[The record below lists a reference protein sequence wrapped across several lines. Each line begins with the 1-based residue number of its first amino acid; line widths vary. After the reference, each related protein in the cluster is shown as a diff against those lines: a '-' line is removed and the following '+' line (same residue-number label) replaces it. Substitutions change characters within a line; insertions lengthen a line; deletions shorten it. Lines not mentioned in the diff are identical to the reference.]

1 MEALFLRVVWIS
13 LTCSVVL
20 VPLLVGKGWLRQHVR
35 AKALY
40 VVWLILALRLVVP
53 VDLSLP
59 EPAVTVE
66 APSYQVAL
74 PARTPSANL
83 PAGAQI
89 EEPSAVAG
97 QTAPEAAS
105 AVRTIPVTA
114 LLSALWLF
122 GVLAAALVQGG
133 GYLLARRRLLRDARP
148 DLEAEAQA
156 GQTAASL
163 GLKRAVP
170 VRRSRQVRTPMVLGL
185 LRPVLLLPEGQAVD
199 EVVLCHEL
207 THLKRL
213 DLAYKALLVAACWLH
228 WFNPLVW
235 WMSRAASENLELCC
249 DDDVAAGRDAAF
261 RRKYGELLLSTAE
274 EKPGPTL
281 SSRFGGS
288 KQAMRD
294 RLANLF
300 VKKKRGRLLAC
311 TAVAVLILV
320 GGLVACEGRPAMT
333 DQEAV
338 DALNE
343 SLSWDL
349 DTQAV
354 ILSFTIPEGERDWS
368 IRLDGE
374 AGLGDADAIRTFN
387 ETDWVPGESYSFR
400 LPIEVLL
407 GGQLTLNVSLG
418 DGAGGFSAGLAS
430 GALALISSQEVVE
443 VLQNSFVYDGA
454 EFSFTLPKVDWAW
467 NIQISGRADTQ
478 ELGGISLHYLD
489 GTDWTPGET
498 YSFEWSSLAAQD
510 VTELTMHIFQGTQE
524 WEIDLL
530 PYLPY
535 VNSEYGFTLTLP
547 QSWRGQVEIREDDP
561 NMQNVTC
568 AASFYMRD
576 AGDQDYAGWLAGVY
590 RCTSQ
595 EWEETEAAGNP
606 YALPVLA
613 ETGGYVFY
621 AAGPTDLPVD
631 ESIPGAL
638 ERYEEFYAQVPDL
651 LDSFS
656 LINAEAYA
664 AAQSWLE
671 EQVADGM
678 PGIADYPCLEGRVES
693 LYYEGAYGDYEVYSF
708 VYSLR
713 TDRPDLVEED
723 VLTDVDSQ
731 GWVSRPYYV
740 ATGGYP
746 YLLMEN
752 GDIAAVY
759 YSNSVP
765 SIPGFWYTCSAIPQ
779 EERYQ
784 LAAIAAFAQT
794 DALEQLYLGNPD
806 WDQER
811 TFTREELEAAGYQAE
826 TLPQNP
832 WRRVVIDPWITQE
845 GYLRNTFQSRFSASL
860 TQRRLDTMFSGPDA
874 PYLFYEEDL
883 YFRDDVP
890 CGPEIESYSVD
901 WDSFSVTRTIDQP
914 DLQGFE
920 FTLSGTRAQGGG
932 LENDTWTFLLQ
943 VDEPTVPQYFMSFQT
958 WFDET

>member
-1 MEALFLRVVWIS
+1 MEALFLRVVWVS
-13 LTCSVVL
+13 LTCSAVL

-40 VVWLILALRLVVP
+40 VVWLILALRLVIP

-170 VRRSRQVRTPMVLGL
+170 VRRSGQVRTPMVLGL
-185 LRPVLLLPEGQAVD
+185 LRPVLLLPEGQEVD

-333 DQEAV
+333 DWEAV

-349 DTQAV
+349 DAQAV

-498 YSFEWSSLAAQD
+498 YSFELTAEQMQD
-510 VTELTMHIFQGTQE
+510 ITELHMWVFLDSHE
-524 WEIDLL
+524 WDLDLL
-530 PYLPY
+530 AFLRQANSTY
-535 VNSEYGFTLTLP
+535 VNREYGFTLTLP
-547 QSWRGQVEIREDDP
+547 DGWADQVEIREDDP

-576 AGDQDYAGWLAGVY
+576 AGDWDGAGWLAGVY

-606 YALPVLA
+606 YGLPLLA
-613 ETGGYVFY
+613 DTGSYVFY
-621 AAGPTDLPVD
+621 AGCPTDVRYD
-631 ESIPGAL
+631 ENDPAEK
-638 ERYEEFYAQVPDL
+638 ERYDALDAGIPEL

-656 LINAEAYA
+656 LINGGAYA
-664 AAQSWLE
+664 TAQTRLE
-671 EQVADGM
+671 EQEAVETFQENSPYVNQEYGFTLTLPDGWADQ
-678 PGIADYPCLEGRVES
+678 VEIRENDPNTQNGTCIVS
-693 LYYEGAYGDYEVYSF
+693 FYMQDAGNWEGAGLLASI
-708 VYSLR
+708 SQC
-713 TDRPDLVEED
+713 TPEEWA
-723 VLTDVDSQ
+723 Q
-731 GWVSRPYYV
+731 NQ
-740 ATGGYP
+740 
-746 YLLMEN
+746 EN
-752 GDIAAVY
+752 GNPAAWEFLADLGQKILY
-759 YSNSVP
+759 AEP
-765 SIPGFWYTCSAIPQ
+765 STDLPVDPAIPGAL
-779 EERYQ
+779 ERYTQ
-784 LAAIAAFAQT
+784 LSAQISKL
-794 DALEQLYLGNPD
+794 LES
-806 WDQER
+806 
-811 TFTREELEAAGYQAE
+811 F
-826 TLPQNP
+826 TLP
-832 WRRVVIDPWITQE
+832 
-845 GYLRNTFQSRFSASL
+845 A
-860 TQRRLDTMFSGPDA
+860 
-874 PYLFYEEDL
+874 
-883 YFRDDVP
+883 
-890 CGPEIESYSVD
+890 
-901 WDSFSVTRTIDQP
+901 
-914 DLQGFE
+914 
-920 FTLSGTRAQGGG
+920 
-932 LENDTWTFLLQ
+932 
-943 VDEPTVPQYFMSFQT
+943 
-958 WFDET
+958 

>member
-13 LTCSVVL
+13 LTCSAVL
-20 VPLLVGKGWLRQHVR
+20 VPLLVGKGWLRHHVR

-148 DLEAEAQA
+148 DLEAEEQA
-156 GQTAASL
+156 GQTAAGL

-170 VRRSRQVRTPMVLGL
+170 VRRNRQVRTPMVLGL
-185 LRPVLLLPEGQAVD
+185 IRPVLLLPEGQEVD

-288 KQAMRD
+288 KQAMKD
-294 RLANLF
+294 RLTNLF

-333 DQEAV
+333 DMEALE
-338 DALNE
+338 ALEE
-343 SLSWDL
+343 SLSYDGER
-349 DTQAV
+349 V
-354 ILSFTIPEGERDWS
+354 SFTIPEGDREWN
-368 IRLDGE
+368 IHI
-374 AGLGDADAIRTFN
+374 AGRA
-387 ETDWVPGESYSFR
+387 
-400 LPIEVLL
+400 EVEWL
-407 GGQLTLNVSLG
+407 GGM
-418 DGAGGFSAGLAS
+418 
-430 GALALISSQEVVE
+430 
-443 VLQNSFVYDGA
+443 
-454 EFSFTLPKVDWAW
+454 
-467 NIQISGRADTQ
+467 
-478 ELGGISLHYLD
+478 SLHFLD

-498 YSFEWSSLAAQD
+498 YSFELSSLAAQD
-510 VTELTMHIFQGTQE
+510 VTELTMHIFQEDQE
-524 WEIDLL
+524 WEIDLI

-576 AGDQDYAGWLAGVY
+576 AGDWDGAGWLAGVY

-845 GYLRNTFQSRFSASL
+845 EYLRNTFQSRFSASL

>member
-13 LTCSVVL
+13 LTCSAVL

-89 EEPSAVAG
+89 EEPSAETG
-97 QTAPEAAS
+97 QTVPAAAS
-105 AVRTIPVTA
+105 AVRTTPVTA

-133 GYLLARRRLLRDARP
+133 GYLLARWRLLRDARP

-156 GQTAASL
+156 GQAAASL

-170 VRRSRQVRTPMVLGL
+170 VRRSRQISTPMVLGL

-199 EVVLCHEL
+199 EVVLYHEL

-294 RLANLF
+294 RLTNLF

-333 DQEAV
+333 DWEAV

-343 SLSWDL
+343 SLNWDL
-349 DTQAV
+349 DAQAV

-454 EFSFTLPKVDWAW
+454 EFSFTLPKGDWAW

-498 YSFEWSSLAAQD
+498 YSFELTAEQMQYI
-510 VTELTMHIFQGTQE
+510 TELHMWVFLDSHE
-524 WEIDLL
+524 WDLDLL
-530 PYLPY
+530 AFLRQANSTY
-535 VNSEYGFTLTLP
+535 VNREYGFTLTLP
-547 QSWRGQVEIREDDP
+547 DGWADQVEIREDDP

-576 AGDQDYAGWLAGVY
+576 AGDWDGAGWLVGVY

-606 YALPVLA
+606 YGLPLLA
-613 ETGGYVFY
+613 DTGSYVFY
-621 AAGPTDLPVD
+621 AGCPTDVRYD
-631 ESIPGAL
+631 ENDPAEK
-638 ERYEEFYAQVPDL
+638 ERYDALDAGIPEL

-656 LINAEAYA
+656 LINGGAYA
-664 AAQSWLE
+664 TAQTWLE
-671 EQVADGM
+671 EQEAVETFQENSPYVNQEYGFTLTLPDGWADQ
-678 PGIADYPCLEGRVES
+678 VEIRENDPNTQNGTYMVS
-693 LYYEGAYGDYEVYSF
+693 FYMQDAGNWEGAGLLASI
-708 VYSLR
+708 SQCA
-713 TDRPDLVEED
+713 PEEWA
-723 VLTDVDSQ
+723 Q
-731 GWVSRPYYV
+731 NQ
-740 ATGGYP
+740 
-746 YLLMEN
+746 EN
-752 GDIAAVY
+752 GNPAAWEFLADLGQKILY
-759 YSNSVP
+759 AEP
-765 SIPGFWYTCSAIPQ
+765 STDLPVDPAIPGAL
-779 EERYQ
+779 ERYTQ
-784 LAAIAAFAQT
+784 LSAQISKL
-794 DALEQLYLGNPD
+794 LES
-806 WDQER
+806 
-811 TFTREELEAAGYQAE
+811 F
-826 TLPQNP
+826 TLP
-832 WRRVVIDPWITQE
+832 
-845 GYLRNTFQSRFSASL
+845 A
-860 TQRRLDTMFSGPDA
+860 
-874 PYLFYEEDL
+874 
-883 YFRDDVP
+883 
-890 CGPEIESYSVD
+890 
-901 WDSFSVTRTIDQP
+901 
-914 DLQGFE
+914 
-920 FTLSGTRAQGGG
+920 
-932 LENDTWTFLLQ
+932 
-943 VDEPTVPQYFMSFQT
+943 
-958 WFDET
+958 

>member
-40 VVWLILALRLVVP
+40 VVWLILALRLVIP

-288 KQAMRD
+288 KQAMKD
-294 RLANLF
+294 RLTNLF

-333 DQEAV
+333 DWEAV

-349 DTQAV
+349 NAQAV

-430 GALALISSQEVVE
+430 GALALIGSQEVVE

-498 YSFEWSSLAAQD
+498 YSFELSSLAAQD

-535 VNSEYGFTLTLP
+535 VNAEYGFTLTLP
-547 QSWRGQVEIREDDP
+547 QSWRGQIEIRENDP

-845 GYLRNTFQSRFSASL
+845 EYLRNTFQSRFSASL
-860 TQRRLDTMFSGPDA
+860 TQRRLDAMFSGPDA

-920 FTLSGTRAQGGG
+920 FTLSGTRTQGSG

>member
-20 VPLLVGKGWLRQHVR
+20 VPLLVGKGWLRHHVR

-40 VVWLILALRLVVP
+40 VVWLILALRLVIP

-288 KQAMRD
+288 KQAMKD
-294 RLANLF
+294 RLTNLF

-333 DQEAV
+333 DMEALE
-338 DALNE
+338 ALEE
-343 SLSWDL
+343 SLSYDGER
-349 DTQAV
+349 V
-354 ILSFTIPEGERDWS
+354 SFTIPEGDREWN
-368 IRLDGE
+368 IHI
-374 AGLGDADAIRTFN
+374 AGRA
-387 ETDWVPGESYSFR
+387 
-400 LPIEVLL
+400 EVEWL
-407 GGQLTLNVSLG
+407 GGM
-418 DGAGGFSAGLAS
+418 
-430 GALALISSQEVVE
+430 
-443 VLQNSFVYDGA
+443 
-454 EFSFTLPKVDWAW
+454 
-467 NIQISGRADTQ
+467 
-478 ELGGISLHYLD
+478 SLHFLD

-498 YSFEWSSLAAQD
+498 YSFELSSLAAQD
-510 VTELTMHIFQGTQE
+510 VTQLTMHIFQGTQE

-845 GYLRNTFQSRFSASL
+845 EYLRNTFQSRFSASL
-860 TQRRLDTMFSGPDA
+860 TQRRLDAMFSGPDA

-920 FTLSGTRAQGGG
+920 FTLSGTRTQGSG

>member
-13 LTCSVVL
+13 LTCSAVL
-20 VPLLVGKGWLRQHVR
+20 VPLLVGKGWLRHHVR

-40 VVWLILALRLVVP
+40 VVWLILALRLVIP

-288 KQAMRD
+288 KQAMKD
-294 RLANLF
+294 RLTNLF

-311 TAVAVLILV
+311 AAVTVLILV

-333 DQEAV
+333 DMEAV
-338 DALNE
+338 EALSASVSYDGQE
-343 SLSWDL
+343 
-349 DTQAV
+349 
-354 ILSFTIPEGERDWS
+354 LSFTIPEGERDWN
-368 IRLDGE
+368 LFLTQNED
-374 AGLGDADAIRTFN
+374 DRTIAAYVIQGFN
-387 ETDWVPGESYSFR
+387 DTVWEPGETYSFQ
-400 LPIEVLL
+400 LPIEHFLRD
-407 GGQLTLNVSLG
+407 GLTLNISLG
-418 DGAGGFSAGLAS
+418 DDGSGITVARAFGAIVPSITQEAVD
-430 GALALISSQEVVE
+430 ALENSIS
-443 VLQNSFVYDGA
+443 YDGQQV
-454 EFSFTLPKVDWAW
+454 SFTIPEENHVW

-498 YSFEWSSLAAQD
+498 YSFELSSLAAQD

-845 GYLRNTFQSRFSASL
+845 EYLRNTFQSRFSASL
-860 TQRRLDTMFSGPDA
+860 TQRRLDAMFSGPDA

>member
-13 LTCSVVL
+13 LTCSAVL
-20 VPLLVGKGWLRQHVR
+20 VPLLVGKGWLRHHVR

-40 VVWLILALRLVVP
+40 VVWLILALRLVIP

-89 EEPSAVAG
+89 EEPSAVVG

-148 DLEAEAQA
+148 VLEAEEQA
-156 GQTAASL
+156 GQTAAGL

-170 VRRSRQVRTPMVLGL
+170 VRRSGQVRTPMVLGL
-185 LRPVLLLPEGQAVD
+185 IRPVLLLPEGQAVD

-288 KQAMRD
+288 KQAMKD
-294 RLANLF
+294 RLTNLF

-333 DQEAV
+333 DMEAV
-338 DALNE
+338 NALLE
-343 SLSWDL
+343 SVSYDG
-349 DTQAV
+349 QE
-354 ILSFTIPEGERDWS
+354 LSFTIPKGERDWNLFLTQNEDDRT
-368 IRLDGE
+368 IAAYVIQGFNDTVWKPGE
-374 AGLGDADAIRTFN
+374 A
-387 ETDWVPGESYSFR
+387 YSFQ
-400 LPIEVLL
+400 LPVEHFLRD
-407 GGQLTLNVSLG
+407 GLTLNVSLG
-418 DGAGGFSAGLAS
+418 KDGS
-430 GALALISSQEVVE
+430 GITAAKAFGAIVPSITQEAVDALENSIS
-443 VLQNSFVYDGA
+443 YDGQQV
-454 EFSFTLPKVDWAW
+454 SFTIPEENHVW

-510 VTELTMHIFQGTQE
+510 VTELTMHIFQEDQE
-524 WEIDLL
+524 WEIDLI

-576 AGDQDYAGWLAGVY
+576 AGDWDGAGWLAGVY

-651 LDSFS
+651 LASFS

-671 EQVADGM
+671 EQVAEGM

-811 TFTREELEAAGYQAE
+811 TFTREELEAVGYQAE

-845 GYLRNTFQSRFSASL
+845 EYLRNTFQSRFSASL
-860 TQRRLDTMFSGPDA
+860 TQRRMDAMFSGPDA

-920 FTLSGTRAQGGG
+920 FTLSGTRAQGSG

>member
-13 LTCSVVL
+13 LTCSAVL

-40 VVWLILALRLVVP
+40 VVWLILALRLVIP

-89 EEPSAVAG
+89 EEPSAVVG

-105 AVRTIPVTA
+105 AVQTIPVTA

-288 KQAMRD
+288 KQAMKD
-294 RLANLF
+294 RLTNLF

-311 TAVAVLILV
+311 AAVTVLILV

-333 DQEAV
+333 DMEALE
-338 DALNE
+338 ALEE
-343 SLSWDL
+343 SLSYGGER
-349 DTQAV
+349 V
-354 ILSFTIPEGERDWS
+354 SFTIPEGDREWN
-368 IRLDGE
+368 IHI
-374 AGLGDADAIRTFN
+374 AGRA
-387 ETDWVPGESYSFR
+387 
-400 LPIEVLL
+400 EVEWL
-407 GGQLTLNVSLG
+407 GGM
-418 DGAGGFSAGLAS
+418 
-430 GALALISSQEVVE
+430 
-443 VLQNSFVYDGA
+443 
-454 EFSFTLPKVDWAW
+454 
-467 NIQISGRADTQ
+467 
-478 ELGGISLHYLD
+478 SLHLLD

-498 YSFEWSSLAAQD
+498 YSFELSSLAAQD
-510 VTELTMHIFQGTQE
+510 VTQLTMHIFQGTQE

-595 EWEETEAAGNP
+595 EWAETEAAGNP

-845 GYLRNTFQSRFSASL
+845 EYLRNTFQSRFSASL
-860 TQRRLDTMFSGPDA
+860 TQRRLDAMFSGPDA

-914 DLQGFE
+914 DLQGFD

-932 LENDTWTFLLQ
+932 QENDTWTFLLQ

>member
-13 LTCSVVL
+13 LTCSAVL

-35 AKALY
+35 ARALY
-40 VVWLILALRLVVP
+40 VVWLILALRLVIP

-294 RLANLF
+294 RLTNLF

-333 DQEAV
+333 DLEAV
-338 DALNE
+338 NALLE
-343 SLSWDL
+343 SVSYDG
-349 DTQAV
+349 QE
-354 ILSFTIPEGERDWS
+354 LSFTIPEGERDWN
-368 IRLDGE
+368 LFLTQNED
-374 AGLGDADAIRTFN
+374 DRTIAAYVIQGFN
-387 ETDWVPGESYSFR
+387 DTVWKPGETYSFQ
-400 LPIEVLL
+400 LPVEHFLRD
-407 GGQLTLNVSLG
+407 GLTLNVSLG
-418 DGAGGFSAGLAS
+418 KDGS
-430 GALALISSQEVVE
+430 GITAAKAFGAIVPSITQEAVDALENSIS
-443 VLQNSFVYDGA
+443 YDGQQV
-454 EFSFTLPKVDWAW
+454 SFTIPEENHVW

-498 YSFEWSSLAAQD
+498 YSFELSSLDAQD

-547 QSWRGQVEIREDDP
+547 QSWRGQVDIVDTREDETDRT
-561 NMQNVTC
+561 VVE
-568 AASFYMRD
+568 FYMRN
-576 AGDQDYAGWLAGVY
+576 AFSGRVEGAGWLVGIY
-590 RCTSQ
+590 RCSF
-595 EWEETEAAGNP
+595 ETWQ
-606 YALPVLA
+606 ALVLA
-613 ETGGYVFY
+613 EYPHNEQRIATIGEYVFY
-621 AAGPTDLPVD
+621 ASGPTDVQYD
-631 ESIPGAL
+631 EKNPAEV
-638 ERYEEFYAQVPDL
+638 ERYRSLEAEIPEL
-651 LDSFS
+651 LDSFA
-656 LINAEAYA
+656 LLDGGAYA
-664 AAQSWLE
+664 AAQTWLE
-671 EQVADGM
+671 EQVAAGPPEDTQGYDYVDGRIESLEYVTSFE
-678 PGIADYPCLEGRVES
+678 GYDVYRLDYRFLVDYPENVVLAGGMSLNEEGWLRDYPMVAYLILHNGTFASVSYTE
-693 LYYEGAYGDYEVYSF
+693 LGPQDARFWYERGG
-708 VYSLR
+708 L
-713 TDRPDLVEED
+713 PED
-723 VLTDVDSQ
+723 VRWEAAAWTAYLQAYDVERLYW
-731 GWVSRPYYV
+731 GRPRW
-740 ATGGYP
+740 
-746 YLLMEN
+746 N
-752 GDIAAVY
+752 
-759 YSNSVP
+759 
-765 SIPGFWYTCSAIPQ
+765 
-779 EERYQ
+779 EERSISQAELETVGYQ
-784 LAAIAAFAQT
+784 VQ
-794 DALEQLYLGNPD
+794 GNPPDTWRKVD
-806 WDQER
+806 WTEDR
-811 TFTREELEAAGYQAE
+811 AASY
-826 TLPQNP
+826 NMI
-832 WRRVVIDPWITQE
+832 WSV
-845 GYLRNTFQSRFSASL
+845 FSSYFSDDL
-860 TQRRLDTMFSGPDA
+860 TQRRVDGMLTGPNA
-874 PYLFYEEDL
+874 PYLCYDGAL
-883 YFRDDVP
+883 YFRNDVP
-890 CGPEIESYSVD
+890 CGPGVREVYLD
-901 WDSFSVTRTIDQP
+901 WDSYTVTRVIDQP
-914 DLQGFE
+914 DFEGIE
-920 FTLSGTRAQGGG
+920 FTLSGSRDEDGAWEDGTWSFRFGRDDPGG
-932 LENDTWTFLLQ
+932 LLRF
-943 VDEPTVPQYFMSFQT
+943 YT

>member
-13 LTCSVVL
+13 LTCSAVL
-20 VPLLVGKGWLRQHVR
+20 VPLLVGKGWLRHHVR

-148 DLEAEAQA
+148 DLEAEAEA

-294 RLANLF
+294 RLTNLF

-333 DQEAV
+333 DMEAV
-338 DALNE
+338 NALLE
-343 SLSWDL
+343 SVSYDG
-349 DTQAV
+349 QE
-354 ILSFTIPEGERDWS
+354 LSFTIPEGERDWN
-368 IRLDGE
+368 LFLTQNED
-374 AGLGDADAIRTFN
+374 DRTIAAYVIQGFN
-387 ETDWVPGESYSFR
+387 DTVWKPGETYSFQ
-400 LPIEVLL
+400 LPVEHFLRD
-407 GGQLTLNVSLG
+407 GLTLNVSLG
-418 DGAGGFSAGLAS
+418 KDGS
-430 GALALISSQEVVE
+430 GITAAKAFGAIVPSITQEAVDALENSIS
-443 VLQNSFVYDGA
+443 YDGQQV
-454 EFSFTLPKVDWAW
+454 SFTIPEENHVW

-510 VTELTMHIFQGTQE
+510 VTELTMHIFQEDQE
-524 WEIDLL
+524 WEIDLI

-576 AGDQDYAGWLAGVY
+576 AGDWDGAGWLVGVY

-606 YALPVLA
+606 YGLPLLA
-613 ETGGYVFY
+613 DTGSYVFY
-621 AAGPTDLPVD
+621 AGCPTDVRYD
-631 ESIPGAL
+631 ENDPAEKERYDAL
-638 ERYEEFYAQVPDL
+638 EAGIPEL

-656 LINAEAYA
+656 LINGGAYA
-664 AAQSWLE
+664 TAQTRLE
-671 EQVADGM
+671 EQEAVETFQENSPYVNQEYGFTLTLPDGWADQ
-678 PGIADYPCLEGRVES
+678 VEIRENDPNTQNGTCIVS
-693 LYYEGAYGDYEVYSF
+693 FYMQDAGNWEGAGLLASI
-708 VYSLR
+708 SQC
-713 TDRPDLVEED
+713 TPEEWA
-723 VLTDVDSQ
+723 Q
-731 GWVSRPYYV
+731 NQ
-740 ATGGYP
+740 
-746 YLLMEN
+746 EN
-752 GDIAAVY
+752 GNPAAWEFLADLGQKILY
-759 YSNSVP
+759 AEP
-765 SIPGFWYTCSAIPQ
+765 STDLPVDPAIPGAL
-779 EERYQ
+779 ERYTQ
-784 LAAIAAFAQT
+784 LSAQISKL
-794 DALEQLYLGNPD
+794 LES
-806 WDQER
+806 
-811 TFTREELEAAGYQAE
+811 F
-826 TLPQNP
+826 TLP
-832 WRRVVIDPWITQE
+832 
-845 GYLRNTFQSRFSASL
+845 A
-860 TQRRLDTMFSGPDA
+860 
-874 PYLFYEEDL
+874 
-883 YFRDDVP
+883 
-890 CGPEIESYSVD
+890 
-901 WDSFSVTRTIDQP
+901 
-914 DLQGFE
+914 
-920 FTLSGTRAQGGG
+920 
-932 LENDTWTFLLQ
+932 
-943 VDEPTVPQYFMSFQT
+943 
-958 WFDET
+958 

>member
-13 LTCSVVL
+13 LTCSAVL
-20 VPLLVGKGWLRQHVR
+20 LPLLIGKGWLRQHVR
-35 AKALY
+35 ALY
-40 VVWLILALRLVVP
+40 VVWLILALRLVIP

-89 EEPSAVAG
+89 EEPSAVVG

-114 LLSALWLF
+114 LLAALWLF

-288 KQAMRD
+288 KQAMKD

-311 TAVAVLILV
+311 SAVAVLVLV

-333 DQEAV
+333 DMEAV
-338 DALNE
+338 NALLE
-343 SLSWDL
+343 SVSYDG
-349 DTQAV
+349 QE
-354 ILSFTIPEGERDWS
+354 LSFTIPKGERDWNLFLTQNEDDRT
-368 IRLDGE
+368 IAAYVIQGFNDTVWKPGE
-374 AGLGDADAIRTFN
+374 A
-387 ETDWVPGESYSFR
+387 YSFQ
-400 LPIEVLL
+400 LPVEHFLRD
-407 GGQLTLNVSLG
+407 GLTLNVSLG
-418 DGAGGFSAGLAS
+418 KDGS
-430 GALALISSQEVVE
+430 GITAAKAFGAIVPSITQEAVDALENSIS
-443 VLQNSFVYDGA
+443 YDGQQV
-454 EFSFTLPKVDWAW
+454 SFTIPEENHVW

-510 VTELTMHIFQGTQE
+510 VTELTMHIFQEDQE
-524 WEIDLL
+524 WEIDLI

-576 AGDQDYAGWLAGVY
+576 AGDWDGAGWLAGVY

-621 AAGPTDLPVD
+621 AAGPTDVPVD

-651 LDSFS
+651 LASFS

-671 EQVADGM
+671 EQVAEGM

-811 TFTREELEAAGYQAE
+811 TFTREELEAVGYQAE

-845 GYLRNTFQSRFSASL
+845 EYLRNTFQSRFSASL
-860 TQRRLDTMFSGPDA
+860 TQRRMDAMFSGPDA

>member
-13 LTCSVVL
+13 LTCSAVL

-66 APSYQVAL
+66 APGYQVAL

-249 DDDVAAGRDAAF
+249 DDNVAAGRDAAF

-311 TAVAVLILV
+311 AAVTVLILV

-333 DQEAV
+333 DQEAAE
-338 DALNE
+338 ALNE
-343 SLSWDL
+343 SVDFSLNAEGINLSFTLPEGERDWDIRL
-349 DTQAV
+349 SQNVSSENPDVIQSFNDTQWTPGESYSFFLPRD
-354 ILSFTIPEGERDWS
+354 ILLEFPLSLDVSLNEGAEGFSMGLSFGTVTLIDPQTALEQLRSSIIYDGERVSFTIPEGDRE
-368 IRLDGE
+368 
-374 AGLGDADAIRTFN
+374 
-387 ETDWVPGESYSFR
+387 
-400 LPIEVLL
+400 
-407 GGQLTLNVSLG
+407 
-418 DGAGGFSAGLAS
+418 
-430 GALALISSQEVVE
+430 
-443 VLQNSFVYDGA
+443 
-454 EFSFTLPKVDWAW
+454 W

-510 VTELTMHIFQGTQE
+510 VTQLTMHIFQGTQE

-576 AGDQDYAGWLAGVY
+576 AGDWYGAGFLLCIN

-595 EWEETEAAGNP
+595 EWAEIEAAGNP
-606 YALPVLA
+606 YGLPLLA
-613 ETGGYVFY
+613 DTGIYVFY
-621 AAGPTDLPVD
+621 AAFPTDVRCD
-631 ESIPGAL
+631 ENDPSEK
-638 ERYEEFYAQVPDL
+638 ERYDNLEAGIPNL

-656 LINAEAYA
+656 LINGGAYA
-664 AAQSWLE
+664 TAQTRLE
-671 EQVADGM
+671 EQEAVETFQENSPYVNQEYGFTLTLPDGWADQ
-678 PGIADYPCLEGRVES
+678 VEIRENDPNTQNGTCMVS
-693 LYYEGAYGDYEVYSF
+693 FYMQDAGNWEGAGFLASI
-708 VYSLR
+708 SQCTL
-713 TDRPDLVEED
+713 EEWA
-723 VLTDVDSQ
+723 Q
-731 GWVSRPYYV
+731 NQ
-740 ATGGYP
+740 
-746 YLLMEN
+746 EN
-752 GDIAAVY
+752 GNPAAWEFLADLGQKILY
-759 YSNSVP
+759 AEP
-765 SIPGFWYTCSAIPQ
+765 STDLPVDPAIPGAL
-779 EERYQ
+779 ERYTQ
-784 LAAIAAFAQT
+784 LSAQISKL
-794 DALEQLYLGNPD
+794 LES
-806 WDQER
+806 
-811 TFTREELEAAGYQAE
+811 F
-826 TLPQNP
+826 TLP
-832 WRRVVIDPWITQE
+832 
-845 GYLRNTFQSRFSASL
+845 A
-860 TQRRLDTMFSGPDA
+860 
-874 PYLFYEEDL
+874 
-883 YFRDDVP
+883 
-890 CGPEIESYSVD
+890 
-901 WDSFSVTRTIDQP
+901 
-914 DLQGFE
+914 
-920 FTLSGTRAQGGG
+920 
-932 LENDTWTFLLQ
+932 
-943 VDEPTVPQYFMSFQT
+943 
-958 WFDET
+958 

>member
-13 LTCSVVL
+13 LTCSAVL
-20 VPLLVGKGWLRQHVR
+20 VPLLVGKGWLRHHVR

-40 VVWLILALRLVVP
+40 VVWLILALRLVIP

-89 EEPSAVAG
+89 EEPSAVVG

-148 DLEAEAQA
+148 DLEAKAEA

-199 EVVLCHEL
+199 EVVLYHEL

-288 KQAMRD
+288 KQAMKD
-294 RLANLF
+294 RLTNLF

-311 TAVAVLILV
+311 AAVTVLVLV

-333 DQEAV
+333 DWEAV

-349 DTQAV
+349 DAQAV

-576 AGDQDYAGWLAGVY
+576 AGDWDGAGWLVGVY

-606 YALPVLA
+606 YGLPLLA
-613 ETGGYVFY
+613 DTGTYVFY
-621 AAGPTDLPVD
+621 AAFPTDVRCD
-631 ESIPGAL
+631 ENDPSEKERYDAL
-638 ERYEEFYAQVPDL
+638 EAGISEL

-656 LINAEAYA
+656 LINGGAYA
-664 AAQSWLE
+664 AAQTWLE
-671 EQVADGM
+671 EQVAAGPPEDAQGYDYVDGRIESLEYVTAFEGYVVYRLDYRFLVDHPENVILAGGM
-678 PGIADYPCLEGRVES
+678 SLDEDGWLRDYPMVAYLMLHNGAFES
-693 LYYEGAYGDYEVYSF
+693 VKYTDIGPSEARFWYEWG
-708 VYSLR
+708 SL
-713 TDRPDLVEED
+713 PED
-723 VLTDVDSQ
+723 VRWEAAAWTAYLQAYDVERLYW
-731 GWVSRPYYV
+731 GPPWWHGER
-740 ATGGYP
+740 
-746 YLLMEN
+746 
-752 GDIAAVY
+752 
-759 YSNSVP
+759 
-765 SIPGFWYTCSAIPQ
+765 SIS
-779 EERYQ
+779 
-784 LAAIAAFAQT
+784 
-794 DALEQLYLGNPD
+794 
-806 WDQER
+806 
-811 TFTREELEAAGYQAE
+811 REELEAVGYQV
-826 TLPQNP
+826 QG
-832 WRRVVIDPWITQE
+832 DPPDTWHEVEWTEDLTPSHNAIW
-845 GYLRNTFQSRFSASL
+845 SVFSFYFSDDL
-860 TQRRLDTMFSGPDA
+860 TQRRVDGMLAGPNA
-874 PYLFYEEDL
+874 PYLCYDGAL
-883 YFRDDVP
+883 YFRNDVP
-890 CGPEIESYSVD
+890 CGPGVQEVYMD
-901 WDSFSVTRTIDQP
+901 WDSYTVTRVMDQS
-914 DLQGFE
+914 DFEGIE
-920 FTLSGTRAQGGG
+920 FTLSGSRVKDGAWEDGI
-932 LENDTWTFLLQ
+932 W
-943 VDEPTVPQYFMSFQT
+943 SFRFGREDPSDSLRFYT

>member
-13 LTCSVVL
+13 LTCSAVL
-20 VPLLVGKGWLRQHVR
+20 VPLLVGKGWLRHHVR

-89 EEPSAVAG
+89 EEPSAVVG

-148 DLEAEAQA
+148 DLEAEAEA

-170 VRRSRQVRTPMVLGL
+170 VRRSGQVRTPMVLGL
-185 LRPVLLLPEGQAVD
+185 LRPVLLLPEGQEVD

-249 DDDVAAGRDAAF
+249 DNDVAAGRDAAF

-294 RLANLF
+294 RLTNLF

-333 DQEAV
+333 DWEAV

-349 DTQAV
+349 DAQAV

-498 YSFEWSSLAAQD
+498 YSFELSSLAAQD
-510 VTELTMHIFQGTQE
+510 VTQLTMHIFQGTQE

-547 QSWRGQVEIREDDP
+547 QSWRGKVEIREDDP

-576 AGDQDYAGWLAGVY
+576 AGDWDGAGFLVCIN

-845 GYLRNTFQSRFSASL
+845 EYLRNTFQSRFSASL
-860 TQRRLDTMFSGPDA
+860 TQRRLDAMFSGPDA

-920 FTLSGTRAQGGG
+920 FTLSGTRTQGSG

>member
-1 MEALFLRVVWIS
+1 MEALFLRVVWVS
-13 LTCSVVL
+13 LTCSAVL
-20 VPLLVGKGWLRQHVR
+20 VPLLVGKGWLRHHVR

-74 PARTPSANL
+74 PARAPSANL

-185 LRPVLLLPEGQAVD
+185 IRPVLLLPEGQEVD

-288 KQAMRD
+288 KQAMKD
-294 RLANLF
+294 RLTNLF

-311 TAVAVLILV
+311 AAVAVLVLV

-333 DQEAV
+333 DMEALE
-338 DALNE
+338 ALEE
-343 SLSWDL
+343 SLSYDGER
-349 DTQAV
+349 V
-354 ILSFTIPEGERDWS
+354 SFTIPEGDREWN
-368 IRLDGE
+368 IHI
-374 AGLGDADAIRTFN
+374 AGRA
-387 ETDWVPGESYSFR
+387 
-400 LPIEVLL
+400 EVEWL
-407 GGQLTLNVSLG
+407 GGM
-418 DGAGGFSAGLAS
+418 
-430 GALALISSQEVVE
+430 
-443 VLQNSFVYDGA
+443 
-454 EFSFTLPKVDWAW
+454 
-467 NIQISGRADTQ
+467 
-478 ELGGISLHYLD
+478 SLHFLD

-498 YSFEWSSLAAQD
+498 YSFELSSLAAQD
-510 VTELTMHIFQGTQE
+510 VTQLTMHIFQGTQE

-535 VNSEYGFTLTLP
+535 VNSEHGFTLTLP
-547 QSWRGQVEIREDDP
+547 QSWRGQVDIVDTREDETDRT
-561 NMQNVTC
+561 VVE
-568 AASFYMRD
+568 FYMRN
-576 AGDQDYAGWLAGVY
+576 AFSGRVEGAGWLVGIY
-590 RCTSQ
+590 RCSF
-595 EWEETEAAGNP
+595 ETWQ
-606 YALPVLA
+606 ALVLA
-613 ETGGYVFY
+613 EYPHNEQRIATIGEYVFY
-621 AAGPTDLPVD
+621 ASGPTDVQYD
-631 ESIPGAL
+631 ENNPAEV
-638 ERYEEFYAQVPDL
+638 ERYRSLEAEIPEL
-651 LDSFS
+651 LDSFA
-656 LINAEAYA
+656 LLDGGAYA
-664 AAQSWLE
+664 AAQTWLE
-671 EQVADGM
+671 EQVAAGPPEDTQGYDYVDGRIESLEYVTSFE
-678 PGIADYPCLEGRVES
+678 GYDIYRLDYRFLVDYPENVVLAGGMSLNEEGWLRDYPMVAYLILHNGTFASVSYTE
-693 LYYEGAYGDYEVYSF
+693 LGPQDARFWYERGD
-708 VYSLR
+708 L
-713 TDRPDLVEED
+713 PED
-723 VLTDVDSQ
+723 VRWEAAAWTAYLQAYDVERLYW
-731 GWVSRPYYV
+731 GRPRW
-740 ATGGYP
+740 
-746 YLLMEN
+746 N
-752 GDIAAVY
+752 
-759 YSNSVP
+759 
-765 SIPGFWYTCSAIPQ
+765 
-779 EERYQ
+779 EERSISQAELETVGYQ
-784 LAAIAAFAQT
+784 VQ
-794 DALEQLYLGNPD
+794 GNPPDTWRKVD
-806 WDQER
+806 WTEDR
-811 TFTREELEAAGYQAE
+811 AASY
-826 TLPQNP
+826 NMI
-832 WRRVVIDPWITQE
+832 WSV
-845 GYLRNTFQSRFSASL
+845 FSSYFSDDL
-860 TQRRLDTMFSGPDA
+860 TQRRVDGMLTGPNA
-874 PYLFYEEDL
+874 PYLCYDGAL
-883 YFRDDVP
+883 YFRNDVP
-890 CGPEIESYSVD
+890 CGPGVREVYLD
-901 WDSFSVTRTIDQP
+901 WDSYTVTRVIDQP
-914 DLQGFE
+914 DFEGIE
-920 FTLSGTRAQGGG
+920 FTLSGSRDEDGAWEDGTWSFRFGRDDPGG
-932 LENDTWTFLLQ
+932 LLRF
-943 VDEPTVPQYFMSFQT
+943 YT

>member
-13 LTCSVVL
+13 LTCSAVL

-40 VVWLILALRLVVP
+40 VVWLILALRLVIP

-148 DLEAEAQA
+148 DLEAEA

-288 KQAMRD
+288 KQAMKD
-294 RLANLF
+294 RLTNLF

-333 DQEAV
+333 DMEALE
-338 DALNE
+338 ALEE
-343 SLSWDL
+343 SLSYDGER
-349 DTQAV
+349 V
-354 ILSFTIPEGERDWS
+354 SFTIPEGDREWN
-368 IRLDGE
+368 IHI
-374 AGLGDADAIRTFN
+374 AGRA
-387 ETDWVPGESYSFR
+387 
-400 LPIEVLL
+400 EVEWL
-407 GGQLTLNVSLG
+407 GGM
-418 DGAGGFSAGLAS
+418 
-430 GALALISSQEVVE
+430 
-443 VLQNSFVYDGA
+443 
-454 EFSFTLPKVDWAW
+454 
-467 NIQISGRADTQ
+467 
-478 ELGGISLHYLD
+478 SLHFLD

-498 YSFEWSSLAAQD
+498 YSFELSSLAAQD
-510 VTELTMHIFQGTQE
+510 VTQLTMHIFQGTQE

-845 GYLRNTFQSRFSASL
+845 EYLRNTFQSRFSASL
-860 TQRRLDTMFSGPDA
+860 TQRRLDAMFSGPDA

-920 FTLSGTRAQGGG
+920 FTLSGTRTQGSG

>member
-1 MEALFLRVVWIS
+1 MEALFLRVGWIS
-13 LTCSVVL
+13 LTCSAVL
-20 VPLLVGKGWLRQHVR
+20 IPLLVGKGWLRQHVR
-35 AKALY
+35 ARALY
-40 VVWLILALRLVVP
+40 VVWLILALRLVIP

-294 RLANLF
+294 RLTNLF

-320 GGLVACEGRPAMT
+320 GGLVACEGQPAMT
-333 DQEAV
+333 DMEAV
-338 DALNE
+338 NALLE
-343 SLSWDL
+343 SVSYDG
-349 DTQAV
+349 QE
-354 ILSFTIPEGERDWS
+354 LSFTIPEGERDWN
-368 IRLDGE
+368 LFLTQNED
-374 AGLGDADAIRTFN
+374 DRTIAAYVIQGFN
-387 ETDWVPGESYSFR
+387 DTVWKPGETYSFQ
-400 LPIEVLL
+400 LPVEHFLRD
-407 GGQLTLNVSLG
+407 GLTLNVSLG
-418 DGAGGFSAGLAS
+418 KDGS
-430 GALALISSQEVVE
+430 GITAAKAFGAIVPSITQEAVDALENSIS
-443 VLQNSFVYDGA
+443 YDGQQV
-454 EFSFTLPKVDWAW
+454 SFTIPEENHVW

-510 VTELTMHIFQGTQE
+510 VTELTMHIFQENQE
-524 WEIDLL
+524 WEIDLI

-731 GWVSRPYYV
+731 GWVSRPYYA

-784 LAAIAAFAQT
+784 LAAIAAFAQA

-832 WRRVVIDPWITQE
+832 WQRVVIDPWITQE
-845 GYLRNTFQSRFSASL
+845 EYLRNTFQSRFSASL
-860 TQRRLDTMFSGPDA
+860 TQRRLDAMFSGPDA

-920 FTLSGTRAQGGG
+920 FTLSGTRAQGGE

>member
-13 LTCSVVL
+13 LTCSAVL
-20 VPLLVGKGWLRQHVR
+20 VPLLIGKGWLRQHVR

-83 PAGAQI
+83 PAGAQT
-89 EEPSAVAG
+89 EEPSAETG

-294 RLANLF
+294 RLTNLF

-333 DQEAV
+333 DWEAV

-349 DTQAV
+349 DAQAV

-418 DGAGGFSAGLAS
+418 DGAGGLSAGLAS

-498 YSFEWSSLAAQD
+498 YSFELTAEQMQD
-510 VTELTMHIFQGTQE
+510 ITELHMWVFLDSHE
-524 WEIDLL
+524 WDLDLL
-530 PYLPY
+530 AFLRQANSTY
-535 VNSEYGFTLTLP
+535 VNREYGFTLTLP
-547 QSWRGQVEIREDDP
+547 DGWADQVEIREDDP

-576 AGDQDYAGWLAGVY
+576 AGDWDGAGWLVGVY

-606 YALPVLA
+606 YGLPLLA
-613 ETGGYVFY
+613 DTGSYVFY
-621 AAGPTDLPVD
+621 AGCPTDVRYD
-631 ESIPGAL
+631 ENDPAEK
-638 ERYEEFYAQVPDL
+638 ERYDALDAGIPEL

-656 LINAEAYA
+656 LINGGAYA
-664 AAQSWLE
+664 TAQTRLE
-671 EQVADGM
+671 EQEAVETFQETSPYVNQEYGFTLTLPDGWADQ
-678 PGIADYPCLEGRVES
+678 VEIRENDPNTQNGTCMVS
-693 LYYEGAYGDYEVYSF
+693 FYMQDAGNWEGAGLLASI
-708 VYSLR
+708 SQCA
-713 TDRPDLVEED
+713 PEEWA
-723 VLTDVDSQ
+723 Q
-731 GWVSRPYYV
+731 NQ
-740 ATGGYP
+740 
-746 YLLMEN
+746 EN
-752 GDIAAVY
+752 GNPAAWEFLADLGQKILY
-759 YSNSVP
+759 AEP
-765 SIPGFWYTCSAIPQ
+765 STDLPVDPAIPGAL
-779 EERYQ
+779 ERYTQ
-784 LAAIAAFAQT
+784 LSAQISKL
-794 DALEQLYLGNPD
+794 LES
-806 WDQER
+806 
-811 TFTREELEAAGYQAE
+811 F
-826 TLPQNP
+826 TLP
-832 WRRVVIDPWITQE
+832 
-845 GYLRNTFQSRFSASL
+845 A
-860 TQRRLDTMFSGPDA
+860 
-874 PYLFYEEDL
+874 
-883 YFRDDVP
+883 
-890 CGPEIESYSVD
+890 
-901 WDSFSVTRTIDQP
+901 
-914 DLQGFE
+914 
-920 FTLSGTRAQGGG
+920 
-932 LENDTWTFLLQ
+932 
-943 VDEPTVPQYFMSFQT
+943 
-958 WFDET
+958 

>member
-13 LTCSVVL
+13 LTCSAVL
-20 VPLLVGKGWLRQHVR
+20 VPLLVGKGWLRHHVR

-40 VVWLILALRLVVP
+40 VVWLILALRLVIP

-66 APSYQVAL
+66 VPSYHVVL
-74 PARTPSANL
+74 PIRTPTSNL
-83 PAGAQI
+83 PTVLPTEETPI
-89 EEPSAVAG
+89 ETG
-97 QTAPEAAS
+97 QPVPEATVMAL
-105 AVRTIPVTA
+105 TFPVNA
-114 LLSALWLF
+114 LLSTLWLF

-133 GYLLARRRLLRDARP
+133 GYLLARRRLLRDAWP
-148 DLEAEAQA
+148 DLEAEKRA

-163 GLKRAVP
+163 GLKRTVP

-185 LRPVLLLPEGQAVD
+185 LRPVLLLPEGQEVD

-288 KQAMRD
+288 KQAMKD
-294 RLANLF
+294 RLTNLF

-311 TAVAVLILV
+311 AAVTVLILV

-349 DTQAV
+349 DAQAV

-430 GALALISSQEVVE
+430 GALTLISSQEVVE

-454 EFSFTLPKVDWAW
+454 EFSFTLPKGDWAW
-467 NIQISGRADTQ
+467 NIQIAGRADTQ
-478 ELGGISLHYLD
+478 ELGGMSLHFLD

-498 YSFEWSSLAAQD
+498 YSFELSSLAAQD

-845 GYLRNTFQSRFSASL
+845 EYLRNTFQSRFSASL

>member
-13 LTCSVVL
+13 LTCSAVL

-40 VVWLILALRLVVP
+40 VVWLILALRLVIP

-89 EEPSAVAG
+89 EEPSAVVG

-148 DLEAEAQA
+148 DLEAEEQA
-156 GQTAASL
+156 GQTAAGL

-170 VRRSRQVRTPMVLGL
+170 VRRSGQVRTPMVLGL
-185 LRPVLLLPEGQAVD
+185 IRPVLLLPEGQAVD

-294 RLANLF
+294 RLTNLF

-333 DQEAV
+333 DMEAV
-338 DALNE
+338 NALLE
-343 SLSWDL
+343 SVSYDG
-349 DTQAV
+349 QE
-354 ILSFTIPEGERDWS
+354 LSFTIPEGERDWN
-368 IRLDGE
+368 LFLTQNED
-374 AGLGDADAIRTFN
+374 DRTIAAYVIQGFN
-387 ETDWVPGESYSFR
+387 DTVWKPGETYSFQ
-400 LPIEVLL
+400 LPVEHFLRD
-407 GGQLTLNVSLG
+407 GLTLNVSLG
-418 DGAGGFSAGLAS
+418 KDGS
-430 GALALISSQEVVE
+430 GITAAKAFGAIVPSITQEAVDALENSIS
-443 VLQNSFVYDGA
+443 YDGQQV
-454 EFSFTLPKVDWAW
+454 SFTIPEENHVW

-510 VTELTMHIFQGTQE
+510 VTELTMHIFQEDQE
-524 WEIDLL
+524 WEIDLI

-576 AGDQDYAGWLAGVY
+576 AGDWDGAGWLAGVY

-606 YALPVLA
+606 YGLPLLA
-613 ETGGYVFY
+613 DTGSYVFY
-621 AAGPTDLPVD
+621 AGCPTDVRYD
-631 ESIPGAL
+631 ENDPAEK
-638 ERYEEFYAQVPDL
+638 ERYDALDAGIPEL

-656 LINAEAYA
+656 LINGGAYA
-664 AAQSWLE
+664 TAQTWLE
-671 EQVADGM
+671 EQEAVETFQENSPYVNQEYGFTLTLPDGWADQ
-678 PGIADYPCLEGRVES
+678 VEIRENDPNTQNGTCMVS
-693 LYYEGAYGDYEVYSF
+693 FYMQDAGNWEGAGLLASI
-708 VYSLR
+708 SQC
-713 TDRPDLVEED
+713 TPEEWA
-723 VLTDVDSQ
+723 Q
-731 GWVSRPYYV
+731 NQ
-740 ATGGYP
+740 
-746 YLLMEN
+746 EN
-752 GDIAAVY
+752 GNPAAWEFLADLGQKILY
-759 YSNSVP
+759 AEP
-765 SIPGFWYTCSAIPQ
+765 STDLPVDPAIPGAL
-779 EERYQ
+779 ERYTQ
-784 LAAIAAFAQT
+784 LSAQISKL
-794 DALEQLYLGNPD
+794 LES
-806 WDQER
+806 
-811 TFTREELEAAGYQAE
+811 F
-826 TLPQNP
+826 TLP
-832 WRRVVIDPWITQE
+832 
-845 GYLRNTFQSRFSASL
+845 A
-860 TQRRLDTMFSGPDA
+860 
-874 PYLFYEEDL
+874 
-883 YFRDDVP
+883 
-890 CGPEIESYSVD
+890 
-901 WDSFSVTRTIDQP
+901 
-914 DLQGFE
+914 
-920 FTLSGTRAQGGG
+920 
-932 LENDTWTFLLQ
+932 
-943 VDEPTVPQYFMSFQT
+943 
-958 WFDET
+958 

>member
-13 LTCSVVL
+13 LTCSAVL

-40 VVWLILALRLVVP
+40 VVWLILALRLVIP

-97 QTAPEAAS
+97 QTALEAAS

-170 VRRSRQVRTPMVLGL
+170 VRRSRHVRTPMVLGL
-185 LRPVLLLPEGQAVD
+185 LRPVLLLPEGQEVD

-288 KQAMRD
+288 KQAMKD
-294 RLANLF
+294 RLTNLF

-311 TAVAVLILV
+311 TAVALLALV

-333 DQEAV
+333 DWEAV

-349 DTQAV
+349 DAQAV

-454 EFSFTLPKVDWAW
+454 EFSFTLPKGDWAW

-498 YSFEWSSLAAQD
+498 YSFELTAEQMQD
-510 VTELTMHIFQGTQE
+510 ITELHMWVFLNSHE
-524 WEIDLL
+524 WDLDLL
-530 PYLPY
+530 AFLRQANSTY
-535 VNSEYGFTLTLP
+535 VNREYGFTLTLP
-547 QSWRGQVEIREDDP
+547 DGWADQVEIREDDP

-576 AGDQDYAGWLAGVY
+576 AGDWDGAGWLVGVY

-606 YALPVLA
+606 YGLPLLA
-613 ETGGYVFY
+613 DTGSYVFY
-621 AAGPTDLPVD
+621 AGCPTDVRYD
-631 ESIPGAL
+631 ENDPAEK
-638 ERYEEFYAQVPDL
+638 ERYDALDAGIPEL

-656 LINAEAYA
+656 LINGGAYA
-664 AAQSWLE
+664 TAQTRLE
-671 EQVADGM
+671 EQEAVETFQENSPYMNQEYGFTLTLPDGWADQ
-678 PGIADYPCLEGRVES
+678 VEIRENDPNTQNGTCMVS
-693 LYYEGAYGDYEVYSF
+693 FYMQDAGNWEGAGLLASI
-708 VYSLR
+708 SQC
-713 TDRPDLVEED
+713 TPEEWA
-723 VLTDVDSQ
+723 Q
-731 GWVSRPYYV
+731 NQ
-740 ATGGYP
+740 
-746 YLLMEN
+746 EN
-752 GDIAAVY
+752 GNPAAWEFLADLGQKILY
-759 YSNSVP
+759 AEP
-765 SIPGFWYTCSAIPQ
+765 STDLPVDPAIPGAL
-779 EERYQ
+779 ERYTQ
-784 LAAIAAFAQT
+784 LSAQISKL
-794 DALEQLYLGNPD
+794 LES
-806 WDQER
+806 
-811 TFTREELEAAGYQAE
+811 F
-826 TLPQNP
+826 TLP
-832 WRRVVIDPWITQE
+832 
-845 GYLRNTFQSRFSASL
+845 A
-860 TQRRLDTMFSGPDA
+860 
-874 PYLFYEEDL
+874 
-883 YFRDDVP
+883 
-890 CGPEIESYSVD
+890 
-901 WDSFSVTRTIDQP
+901 
-914 DLQGFE
+914 
-920 FTLSGTRAQGGG
+920 
-932 LENDTWTFLLQ
+932 
-943 VDEPTVPQYFMSFQT
+943 
-958 WFDET
+958 

>member
-40 VVWLILALRLVVP
+40 VVWLILALRLVIP

-89 EEPSAVAG
+89 EEPSAVVG

-148 DLEAEAQA
+148 DLEAEA

-288 KQAMRD
+288 KQAMKD
-294 RLANLF
+294 RLTNLF

-333 DQEAV
+333 DWEAV

-349 DTQAV
+349 NAQAV

-430 GALALISSQEVVE
+430 GALALIGSQEVVE

-498 YSFEWSSLAAQD
+498 YSFELSSLAAQD

-535 VNSEYGFTLTLP
+535 VNAEYGFTLTLP
-547 QSWRGQVEIREDDP
+547 QSWRGQIEIRENDP

-845 GYLRNTFQSRFSASL
+845 EYLRNTFQSRFSASL
-860 TQRRLDTMFSGPDA
+860 TQRRLDAMFSGPDA

-920 FTLSGTRAQGGG
+920 FTLSGTRTQGSG

>member
-13 LTCSVVL
+13 LTCSAVL

-40 VVWLILALRLVVP
+40 VVWLILALRLVIP

-89 EEPSAVAG
+89 EEPSAVVG

-288 KQAMRD
+288 KQAMKD
-294 RLANLF
+294 RLTNLF

-311 TAVAVLILV
+311 AAVAVLILV

-333 DQEAV
+333 DWEAV

-349 DTQAV
+349 DAQAV

-454 EFSFTLPKVDWAW
+454 EFSFTLPKGDWAW

-498 YSFEWSSLAAQD
+498 YSFELSSLTAQD
-510 VTELTMHIFQGTQE
+510 VTQLTMHIFQGTQE

-576 AGDQDYAGWLAGVY
+576 AGDWDGAGFLLCIN

-595 EWEETEAAGNP
+595 EWAEIEAAGNP
-606 YALPVLA
+606 YGLPLLA
-613 ETGGYVFY
+613 DTGRYAFY
-621 AAGPTDLPVD
+621 AGRPTDVRYNENDPS
-631 ESIPGAL
+631 EK
-638 ERYEEFYAQVPDL
+638 ERYDALDAGIPEL

-656 LINAEAYA
+656 LINGGAYA
-664 AAQSWLE
+664 TAQTRLE
-671 EQVADGM
+671 EQEAVETFQENSPYVNQEYGFTLTLPDGWADQ
-678 PGIADYPCLEGRVES
+678 VEIRENDPNTQNGTCIVS
-693 LYYEGAYGDYEVYSF
+693 FYMQDAGNWEGAG
-708 VYSLR
+708 L
-713 TDRPDLVEED
+713 LAGI
-723 VLTDVDSQ
+723 SQ
-731 GWVSRPYYV
+731 CTPEKW
-740 ATGGYP
+740 AQNQ
-746 YLLMEN
+746 EN
-752 GDIAAVY
+752 GNPAAWEFLADLGQKILY
-759 YSNSVP
+759 AEP
-765 SIPGFWYTCSAIPQ
+765 STDLPVDPAIPGAL
-779 EERYQ
+779 ERYTQ
-784 LAAIAAFAQT
+784 LSAQISKL
-794 DALEQLYLGNPD
+794 LES
-806 WDQER
+806 
-811 TFTREELEAAGYQAE
+811 F
-826 TLPQNP
+826 TLP
-832 WRRVVIDPWITQE
+832 
-845 GYLRNTFQSRFSASL
+845 A
-860 TQRRLDTMFSGPDA
+860 
-874 PYLFYEEDL
+874 
-883 YFRDDVP
+883 
-890 CGPEIESYSVD
+890 
-901 WDSFSVTRTIDQP
+901 
-914 DLQGFE
+914 
-920 FTLSGTRAQGGG
+920 
-932 LENDTWTFLLQ
+932 
-943 VDEPTVPQYFMSFQT
+943 
-958 WFDET
+958 

>member
-1 MEALFLRVVWIS
+1 M
-13 LTCSVVL
+13 
-20 VPLLVGKGWLRQHVR
+20 
-35 AKALY
+35 
-40 VVWLILALRLVVP
+40 
-53 VDLSLP
+53 
-59 EPAVTVE
+59 
-66 APSYQVAL
+66 
-74 PARTPSANL
+74 
-83 PAGAQI
+83 
-89 EEPSAVAG
+89 AG
-97 QTAPEAAS
+97 QTALEAAS

-170 VRRSRQVRTPMVLGL
+170 VRRSRHVRTPMVLGL
-185 LRPVLLLPEGQAVD
+185 LRPVLLLPEGQEVD

-288 KQAMRD
+288 KQAMKD
-294 RLANLF
+294 RLTNLF

-311 TAVAVLILV
+311 TAVALLALV

-333 DQEAV
+333 DWEAV

-349 DTQAV
+349 DAQAV

-454 EFSFTLPKVDWAW
+454 EFSFTLPKGDWAW

-498 YSFEWSSLAAQD
+498 YSFELTAEQMQD
-510 VTELTMHIFQGTQE
+510 ITELHMWVFLNSHE
-524 WEIDLL
+524 WDLDLL
-530 PYLPY
+530 AFLRQANSTY
-535 VNSEYGFTLTLP
+535 VNREYGFTLTLP
-547 QSWRGQVEIREDDP
+547 DGWADQVEIREDDP

-576 AGDQDYAGWLAGVY
+576 AGDWDGAGWLVGVY

-606 YALPVLA
+606 YGLPLLA
-613 ETGGYVFY
+613 DTGSYVFY
-621 AAGPTDLPVD
+621 AGCPTDVRYD
-631 ESIPGAL
+631 ENDPAEK
-638 ERYEEFYAQVPDL
+638 ERYDALDAGIPEL

-656 LINAEAYA
+656 LINGGAYA
-664 AAQSWLE
+664 TAQTRLE
-671 EQVADGM
+671 EQEAVETFQENSPYMNQEYGFTLTLPDGWADQ
-678 PGIADYPCLEGRVES
+678 VEIRENDPNTQNGTCMVS
-693 LYYEGAYGDYEVYSF
+693 FYMQDAGNWEGAGLLASI
-708 VYSLR
+708 SQC
-713 TDRPDLVEED
+713 TPEEWA
-723 VLTDVDSQ
+723 Q
-731 GWVSRPYYV
+731 NQ
-740 ATGGYP
+740 
-746 YLLMEN
+746 EN
-752 GDIAAVY
+752 GNPAAWEFLADLGQKILY
-759 YSNSVP
+759 AEP
-765 SIPGFWYTCSAIPQ
+765 STDLPVDPAIPGAL
-779 EERYQ
+779 ERYTQ
-784 LAAIAAFAQT
+784 LSAQISKL
-794 DALEQLYLGNPD
+794 LES
-806 WDQER
+806 
-811 TFTREELEAAGYQAE
+811 F
-826 TLPQNP
+826 TLP
-832 WRRVVIDPWITQE
+832 
-845 GYLRNTFQSRFSASL
+845 A
-860 TQRRLDTMFSGPDA
+860 
-874 PYLFYEEDL
+874 
-883 YFRDDVP
+883 
-890 CGPEIESYSVD
+890 
-901 WDSFSVTRTIDQP
+901 
-914 DLQGFE
+914 
-920 FTLSGTRAQGGG
+920 
-932 LENDTWTFLLQ
+932 
-943 VDEPTVPQYFMSFQT
+943 
-958 WFDET
+958 

>member
-89 EEPSAVAG
+89 EEPSAVVG

-148 DLEAEAQA
+148 DLEAEAEA

-170 VRRSRQVRTPMVLGL
+170 VRRSGQVRTPMVLGL
-185 LRPVLLLPEGQAVD
+185 LRPVLLLPEGQEVD

-249 DDDVAAGRDAAF
+249 DNDVAAGRDAAF

-333 DQEAV
+333 DWEAV

-498 YSFEWSSLAAQD
+498 YSFELSSLAAQD
-510 VTELTMHIFQGTQE
+510 VTQLTMHIFQGTQE

-576 AGDQDYAGWLAGVY
+576 AGDWDGAGFLVCIN

-595 EWEETEAAGNP
+595 EWAETEAAGNP

-651 LDSFS
+651 LASFS

-845 GYLRNTFQSRFSASL
+845 EYLRNTFQSHFSASL
-860 TQRRLDTMFSGPDA
+860 TQRRLDAMFSGPDA

-920 FTLSGTRAQGGG
+920 FTLSGTRTQGSG

>member
-40 VVWLILALRLVVP
+40 VVWLILALRLVIP

-156 GQTAASL
+156 GQTAAGL

-288 KQAMRD
+288 KQAMKD

-311 TAVAVLILV
+311 SAVAVLVLV

-333 DQEAV
+333 DMEAV
-338 DALNE
+338 NALLE
-343 SLSWDL
+343 SVSYDG
-349 DTQAV
+349 QE
-354 ILSFTIPEGERDWS
+354 LSFTIPKGERDWNLFLTQNEDDRT
-368 IRLDGE
+368 IAAYVIQGFNDTVWKPGE
-374 AGLGDADAIRTFN
+374 A
-387 ETDWVPGESYSFR
+387 YSFQ
-400 LPIEVLL
+400 LPVEHFLRD
-407 GGQLTLNVSLG
+407 GLTLNVSLG
-418 DGAGGFSAGLAS
+418 KDGS
-430 GALALISSQEVVE
+430 GITAAKAFGAIVPSITQEAVDALENSIS
-443 VLQNSFVYDGA
+443 YDGQQV
-454 EFSFTLPKVDWAW
+454 SFTIPEENHVW

-510 VTELTMHIFQGTQE
+510 VTELTMHIFQEDQE
-524 WEIDLL
+524 WEIDLI

-576 AGDQDYAGWLAGVY
+576 AGDWDGAGWLAGVY

-651 LDSFS
+651 LASFS

-671 EQVADGM
+671 EQVAEGM

-811 TFTREELEAAGYQAE
+811 TFTREELEAVGYQAE

-845 GYLRNTFQSRFSASL
+845 EYLRNTFQSRFSASL
-860 TQRRLDTMFSGPDA
+860 TQRRMDAMFSGPDA

-920 FTLSGTRAQGGG
+920 FTLSGTRAQGSG

>member
-1 MEALFLRVVWIS
+1 M
-13 LTCSVVL
+13 
-20 VPLLVGKGWLRQHVR
+20 
-35 AKALY
+35 
-40 VVWLILALRLVVP
+40 
-53 VDLSLP
+53 
-59 EPAVTVE
+59 
-66 APSYQVAL
+66 
-74 PARTPSANL
+74 
-83 PAGAQI
+83 
-89 EEPSAVAG
+89 
-97 QTAPEAAS
+97 
-105 AVRTIPVTA
+105 
-114 LLSALWLF
+114 
-122 GVLAAALVQGG
+122 
-133 GYLLARRRLLRDARP
+133 
-148 DLEAEAQA
+148 
-156 GQTAASL
+156 
-163 GLKRAVP
+163 
-170 VRRSRQVRTPMVLGL
+170 
-185 LRPVLLLPEGQAVD
+185 
-199 EVVLCHEL
+199 
-207 THLKRL
+207 
-213 DLAYKALLVAACWLH
+213 
-228 WFNPLVW
+228 
-235 WMSRAASENLELCC
+235 
-249 DDDVAAGRDAAF
+249 
-261 RRKYGELLLSTAE
+261 
-274 EKPGPTL
+274 
-281 SSRFGGS
+281 
-288 KQAMRD
+288 
-294 RLANLF
+294 
-300 VKKKRGRLLAC
+300 
-311 TAVAVLILV
+311 
-320 GGLVACEGRPAMT
+320 
-333 DQEAV
+333 
-338 DALNE
+338 
-343 SLSWDL
+343 
-349 DTQAV
+349 
-354 ILSFTIPEGERDWS
+354 
-368 IRLDGE
+368 
-374 AGLGDADAIRTFN
+374 
-387 ETDWVPGESYSFR
+387 
-400 LPIEVLL
+400 
-407 GGQLTLNVSLG
+407 
-418 DGAGGFSAGLAS
+418 
-430 GALALISSQEVVE
+430 
-443 VLQNSFVYDGA
+443 
-454 EFSFTLPKVDWAW
+454 
-467 NIQISGRADTQ
+467 
-478 ELGGISLHYLD
+478 SLHFLD

-498 YSFEWSSLAAQD
+498 YSFELSSLAAQD

-547 QSWRGQVEIREDDP
+547 QSWRGQVDIRENDP

-651 LDSFS
+651 LASFS

-664 AAQSWLE
+664 AAQTWLE
-671 EQVADGM
+671 EQVAEGM

-845 GYLRNTFQSRFSASL
+845 EYLRNTFQSRFSASL
-860 TQRRLDTMFSGPDA
+860 TQRRLDAMFSGPDA

>member
-13 LTCSVVL
+13 LTCSAVL

-40 VVWLILALRLVVP
+40 VVWLILALRLVIP

-89 EEPSAVAG
+89 EEPSAVVG

-133 GYLLARRRLLRDARP
+133 GYLLARRRLLKDARP

-185 LRPVLLLPEGQAVD
+185 LRPVLLLPEGQEVD

-333 DQEAV
+333 DMEALE
-338 DALNE
+338 ALEE
-343 SLSWDL
+343 SLSYDGER
-349 DTQAV
+349 V
-354 ILSFTIPEGERDWS
+354 SFTIPEGDREWN
-368 IRLDGE
+368 IHI
-374 AGLGDADAIRTFN
+374 AGRA
-387 ETDWVPGESYSFR
+387 
-400 LPIEVLL
+400 EVEWL
-407 GGQLTLNVSLG
+407 GGM
-418 DGAGGFSAGLAS
+418 
-430 GALALISSQEVVE
+430 
-443 VLQNSFVYDGA
+443 
-454 EFSFTLPKVDWAW
+454 
-467 NIQISGRADTQ
+467 
-478 ELGGISLHYLD
+478 SLHFLD

-498 YSFEWSSLAAQD
+498 YSFELSSLAAQD
-510 VTELTMHIFQGTQE
+510 VTELTMHIFLGTQE

-845 GYLRNTFQSRFSASL
+845 EYLRNTFQSRFSASL

-920 FTLSGTRAQGGG
+920 FTLSGTRTQGSG

>member
-1 MEALFLRVVWIS
+1 MEALFLRVGWIS
-13 LTCSVVL
+13 LTCSAVL

-40 VVWLILALRLVVP
+40 VVWLILALRLVIP

-74 PARTPSANL
+74 PARAPSANL

-89 EEPSAVAG
+89 EEPSAETG
-97 QTAPEAAS
+97 QTVPAAAS

-294 RLANLF
+294 RLTNLF

-338 DALNE
+338 EVLNE
-343 SLSWDL
+343 SVDFSLN
-349 DTQAV
+349 AEG
-354 ILSFTIPEGERDWS
+354 INLSFTLPEGERDWD
-368 IRLDGE
+368 IRLSQNVSSEDP
-374 AGLGDADAIRTFN
+374 DVIQSFN
-387 ETDWVPGESYSFR
+387 ETQWTPGESYSFF
-400 LPIEVLL
+400 LPRDILL
-407 GGQLTLNVSLG
+407 EFPLSLDVSLNE
-418 DGAGGFSAGLAS
+418 GAEGFSMGLS
-430 GALALISSQEVVE
+430 FGTMTLIEPQTALEQLRSSIT
-443 VLQNSFVYDGA
+443 YDG
-454 EFSFTLPKVDWAW
+454 ERVNFTIPEGDQEW

-489 GTDWTPGET
+489 GTNWTPGET
-498 YSFEWSSLAAQD
+498 YSFELSSLAAQD

-576 AGDQDYAGWLAGVY
+576 AGDWDGAGFLVCIN
-590 RCTSQ
+590 RCTTQ
-595 EWEETEAAGNP
+595 EWAETEAAGNP
-606 YALPVLA
+606 YGLPLLA
-613 ETGGYVFY
+613 DTGTYVFY
-621 AAGPTDLPVD
+621 AAFPTDVRYD
-631 ESIPGAL
+631 ENDPAEK
-638 ERYEEFYAQVPDL
+638 ERYDALDAGIPEL

-664 AAQSWLE
+664 AAQTRLE
-671 EQVADGM
+671 EQEAVETFQENSPYVNQEYGFTLTLPDGWADQ
-678 PGIADYPCLEGRVES
+678 VEIRENDPNTQNGTCMVS
-693 LYYEGAYGDYEVYSF
+693 FYMQDAGNWEGAGLLASI
-708 VYSLR
+708 SQCA
-713 TDRPDLVEED
+713 PEEWA
-723 VLTDVDSQ
+723 Q
-731 GWVSRPYYV
+731 NQ
-740 ATGGYP
+740 
-746 YLLMEN
+746 EN
-752 GDIAAVY
+752 GNPAAWEFLADLGQKILY
-759 YSNSVP
+759 TEP
-765 SIPGFWYTCSAIPQ
+765 STDLPVDPAIPGAL
-779 EERYQ
+779 ERYTQ
-784 LAAIAAFAQT
+784 LSAQISKL
-794 DALEQLYLGNPD
+794 LES
-806 WDQER
+806 
-811 TFTREELEAAGYQAE
+811 F
-826 TLPQNP
+826 TLP
-832 WRRVVIDPWITQE
+832 
-845 GYLRNTFQSRFSASL
+845 A
-860 TQRRLDTMFSGPDA
+860 
-874 PYLFYEEDL
+874 
-883 YFRDDVP
+883 
-890 CGPEIESYSVD
+890 
-901 WDSFSVTRTIDQP
+901 
-914 DLQGFE
+914 
-920 FTLSGTRAQGGG
+920 
-932 LENDTWTFLLQ
+932 
-943 VDEPTVPQYFMSFQT
+943 
-958 WFDET
+958 

>member
-13 LTCSVVL
+13 LTCSAVL
-20 VPLLVGKGWLRQHVR
+20 VPLLVGKGWLRHHVR

-40 VVWLILALRLVVP
+40 VVWLILALRLVIP

-66 APSYQVAL
+66 VPSYHVVL
-74 PARTPSANL
+74 PIRTPTSNL
-83 PAGAQI
+83 PTVLPTEETPI
-89 EEPSAVAG
+89 ETG
-97 QTAPEAAS
+97 QPVPEATVMAL
-105 AVRTIPVTA
+105 TFPVNA
-114 LLSALWLF
+114 LLSTLWLF
-122 GVLAAALVQGG
+122 GALAAALVQGG

-148 DLEAEAQA
+148 DLEAEERA

-163 GLKRAVP
+163 GLKRTVP
-170 VRRSRQVRTPMVLGL
+170 VRRSRQVRTPMLLGL
-185 LRPVLLLPEGQAVD
+185 IRPVLLLPEGQEVD

-288 KQAMRD
+288 KQAMKD
-294 RLANLF
+294 RLTNLF
-300 VKKKRGRLLAC
+300 VKKERGRLLAC
-311 TAVAVLILV
+311 AAVAVLILV

-333 DQEAV
+333 DQEA
-338 DALNE
+338 LETLEN
-343 SLSWDL
+343 SLSYDGER
-349 DTQAV
+349 V
-354 ILSFTIPEGERDWS
+354 SFTIPEGDREWN
-368 IRLDGE
+368 IHI
-374 AGLGDADAIRTFN
+374 AGRA
-387 ETDWVPGESYSFR
+387 
-400 LPIEVLL
+400 EVEWL
-407 GGQLTLNVSLG
+407 GGM
-418 DGAGGFSAGLAS
+418 
-430 GALALISSQEVVE
+430 
-443 VLQNSFVYDGA
+443 
-454 EFSFTLPKVDWAW
+454 
-467 NIQISGRADTQ
+467 
-478 ELGGISLHYLD
+478 SLHFLD

-498 YSFEWSSLAAQD
+498 YSFELSSLAAQD

-547 QSWRGQVEIREDDP
+547 QSWRGQVEIRENDP

-651 LDSFS
+651 LASFS

-664 AAQSWLE
+664 AAQTWLE
-671 EQVADGM
+671 EQVAEGM

-845 GYLRNTFQSRFSASL
+845 EYLRNTFQSRFSASL
-860 TQRRLDTMFSGPDA
+860 TQRRLDAMFSGPDA

-920 FTLSGTRAQGGG
+920 FTLSGTRAQGSG